1 MKFFKIYIYIYIYIY
16 LQVYINIKTLS
27 NYTELRNDLQ
37 YKLVLK
43 VDREIERFQFVLKSS
58 HGFFIFHFF

>member
-1 MKFFKIYIYIYIYIY
+1 M
-16 LQVYINIKTLS
+16 KTLS

-58 HGFFIFHFF
+58 HGFFIFHFFW